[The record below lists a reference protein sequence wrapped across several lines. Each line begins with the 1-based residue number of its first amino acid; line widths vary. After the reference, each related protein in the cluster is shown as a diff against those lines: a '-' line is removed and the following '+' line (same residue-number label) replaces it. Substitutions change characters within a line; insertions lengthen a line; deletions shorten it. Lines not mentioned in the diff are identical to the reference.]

1 LDAVDAGS
9 IIYIASARARQTRFA
24 RRKKT
29 LSPLRSTSPE
39 QDKKQ
44 DGENRN
50 KNDNDEVDS
59 GDDNEYDEES
69 SRSETAEGPR
79 SDQDD
84 NDSEG
89 GGADKK
95 KSMDSG
101 VRGENAQEQPTN
113 QGGRAYQQG
122 ANRHQIGN

>member
-1 LDAVDAGS
+1 
-9 IIYIASARARQTRFA
+9 
-24 RRKKT
+24 

-69 SRSETAEGPR
+69 SRSETTRRAVIRTTTTARVEEPIRR
-79 SDQDD
+79 SRWIRGF
-84 NDSEG
+84 G
-89 GGADKK
+89 GEMH
-95 KSMDSG
+95 KS
-101 VRGENAQEQPTN
+101 NQPTKEDVHT
-113 QGGRAYQQG
+113 
-122 ANRHQIGN
+122 NREQIDIK